1 MGKGERMAI
10 LHIYPKNG
18 ISYTF
23 ALTEERTPI
32 GRAAD
37 NLLSLPDQ
45 FCSGRHALIAAA
57 GEGYVIRDLGSKN
70 GVFVNGLRIH
80 DETSLKKGD
89 EILLGSTRIAFD
101 QESPTRVEL
110 VEGTQRPGDFN
121 SILQVRDFLKKPSSD
136 GKAPAPGA
144 PPDLDRLQREQKVLT
159 VLTEVSQALI
169 YHMPLDQLLNH
180 IMDLLI
186 LNIPMDSGVLML
198 KEGHPEQIV
207 PKVVRVMNP
216 ELKNRNI
223 QVSRSILNT
232 ALAKNSSILL
242 SDVQSDS
249 FFKEQASV
257 VHSKIRS
264 VMCVPLWNNEEIIGV
279 VYADRASLLNQF
291 TEDDLKLM
299 TLLAN
304 LAAVKIENARLIEQ
318 ALEKCRMDREL
329 ALAAQIQRNLLP
341 KGSPDL
347 ESFEV
352 CGRNRGCYE
361 IGGDYY
367 DFIPIAPGRL
377 GIAIADVSGCGV
389 GPALLMASLRASLHA
404 EINPG
409 YNLTGL
415 AARLNGFVHQS
426 SESHTFITFFF
437 GELDTRTGNLDYVN
451 AGHNPPIVLDGA
463 DGVRRL
469 ESTGFC
475 LGMFPDVS
483 YESGTIRLEVGDI
496 ACLFTDGITE
506 SRDPGKKEFG
516 EERLTTLVRAKRGL
530 PVAQIMDAI
539 FEDVRGF
546 TDGCEPGDDMTLV
559 LIRRTK

>member
-1 MGKGERMAI
+1 MAI

-18 ISYTF
+18 ASYTF
-23 ALTEERTPI
+23 AMTGERTSI

-37 NLLSLPDQ
+37 NTVSLPDP

-70 GVFVNGLRIH
+70 GVFLNGLRIH
-80 DETSLKKGD
+80 DETPLKKGD

-101 QESPTRVEL
+101 QESPTRIEL

-136 GKAPAPGA
+136 GKAPAPGE
-144 PPDLDRLQREQKVLT
+144 PPDLDRLQRDQKVLT
-159 VLTEVSQALI
+159 ILNEVSQALI
-169 YHMPLDQLLNH
+169 YHMPLDQLLDH

-186 LNIPMDSGVLML
+186 RNIPMDSGVLML
-198 KEGHPEQIV
+198 KEGHPDQIV
-207 PKVVRVMNP
+207 PKVVRVVNP

-249 FFKEQASV
+249 FFREQASV

-291 TEDDLKLM
+291 NEEDLKLM

-352 CGRNRGCYE
+352 CGGNRGCYE

-415 AARLNGFVHQS
+415 AVRLNGFVHQS

-437 GELDTRTGNLDYVN
+437 GDLDTRTGRMDFVN

-463 DGVRRL
+463 GGVRRL
-469 ESTGFC
+469 ASTGFC
-475 LGMFPDVS
+475 LGMFPDVT
-483 YESGTIRLEVGDI
+483 YDSGTIRLEPGDI

-506 SRDPGKKEFG
+506 SRDSEKREFG
-516 EERLTTLVRAKRGL
+516 EERLTELIRTNRGL
-530 PVAQIMDAI
+530 PVSQIMEAV

-546 TDGCEPGDDMTLV
+546 AGGCEPGDDMTLV